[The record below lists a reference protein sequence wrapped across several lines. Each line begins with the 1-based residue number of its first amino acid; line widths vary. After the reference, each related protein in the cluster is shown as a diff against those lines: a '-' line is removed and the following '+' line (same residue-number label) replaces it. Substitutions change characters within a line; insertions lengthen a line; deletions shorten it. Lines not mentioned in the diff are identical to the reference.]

1 MKTKISNEHLL
12 NSAVL
17 VLNANYSP
25 MTVCTAKRAIT
36 LYFLNKIDVLSN
48 YNAKVHSPSISLDIP
63 SVIKIK
69 TYIKNNSM
77 AVEISR
83 KNILVRDNYTCQYCG
98 IKPDN
103 KTLTLDHIIPR
114 SKGGASVW
122 ENVVTCCKPCNQ
134 IKCDKEIPI
143 KHNSFMPSYW
153 DIVKLLK
160 KRPISIHHHWLPYI
174 DWPDDLITVTKRAA

>member
-1 MKTKISNEHLL
+1 MKTKFSNENLL

-48 YNAKVHSPSISLDIP
+48 YGEKVHSPSTVLELP

-98 IKPDN
+98 KQN
-103 KTLTLDHIIPR
+103 KSLTVDHVIPKFR
-114 SKGGASVW
+114 GGQDTW
-122 ENVVTCCKPCNQ
+122 ENLVAACKECNQ
-134 IKCDKEIPI
+134 IKGERKPEETG
-143 KHNSFMPSYW
+143 M
-153 DIVKLLK
+153 LLAK
-160 KRPISIHHHWLPYI
+160 KPKRPNRIHYFQRYVKERQI
-174 DWPDDLITVTKRAA
+174 DWRPYLFMEPLG

>member
-1 MKTKISNEHLL
+1 MKTKFSNENLL

-48 YNAKVHSPSISLDIP
+48 YGEKVHSPSTVLELP

-69 TYIKNNSM
+69 TYIKNNNM

-98 IKPDN
+98 KQN
-103 KTLTLDHIIPR
+103 KSLTVDHVIPKFR
-114 SKGGASVW
+114 GGQDTW
-122 ENVVTCCKPCNQ
+122 ENLVAACKECNQ
-134 IKCDKEIPI
+134 TKGER
-143 KHNSFMPSYW
+143 NSEEAGMPLA
-153 DIVKLLK
+153 KK
-160 KRPISIHHHWLPYI
+160 PKRPNRIHYFQRYVKERQI
-174 DWPDDLITVTKRAA
+174 DWRPYLFMEPLG

>member
-1 MKTKISNEHLL
+1 MKKKFSNENLL

-48 YNAKVHSPSISLDIP
+48 YGEKVHSPSTVLELP

-98 IKPDN
+98 KQN
-103 KTLTLDHIIPR
+103 KSLTVDHVVPKFR
-114 SKGGASVW
+114 GGQDTW
-122 ENVVTCCKPCNQ
+122 ENLVAACKEGNQ
-134 IKCDKEIPI
+134 TKGER
-143 KHNSFMPSYW
+143 NSEEAGMPLA
-153 DIVKLLK
+153 KK
-160 KRPISIHHHWLPYI
+160 PKRPNRIHYFQLYVKERQI
-174 DWPDDLITVTKRAA
+174 DWRPYLFMEPLG